1 MRTIKRTEPEKNLSF
16 VPLSRI
22 LFVIFIILIIYFL
35 FYYNYFQI
43 KKIVV
48 INSKITHDY
57 EIEENVFS
65 TLSTNRFYIF
75 PGKNIFL
82 INKQQIATNLKN
94 RFSNINDVS
103 VSRIYPD
110 VLKIKIQEKLP
121 KIIWQTEKSLTYFV
135 DANGEIFLEVSGI
148 SGNGN
153 ETNLPKIKDLSDKS
167 VVLFENVLFPKH
179 INFIL
184 KLNERLPQ
192 EGIKISFF
200 EIPAKLA
207 GEIHLV
213 TDEGW
218 KIYFNIEKD
227 AEAQISNLRLALT
240 DEIKERKINLD
251 YIDLRIENWVY
262 YKMRTGPQILQQSLN
277 VEKEKKAT
285 E

>member
-1 MRTIKRTEPEKNLSF
+1 MRAIKHTEPEKNLSF
-16 VPLSRI
+16 IPLSRI

-35 FYYNYFQI
+35 FYYHYFQI

-48 INSKITHDY
+48 INSKMTYDY

-65 TLSTNRFYIF
+65 TLSTNHFYIF

-82 INKQQIATNLKN
+82 INKRQIITNLKN
-94 RFSNINDVS
+94 RFSNIDNVA

-121 KIIWQTEKSLTYFV
+121 KIIWQTEKSSAYFV
-135 DANGEIFLEVSGI
+135 DANGEIFLMVNKDE
-148 SGNGN
+148 N
-153 ETNLPKIKDLSDKS
+153 ETNLPKVKDLSDKS

-184 KLNERLPQ
+184 KLNEILPQ
-192 EGIKISFF
+192 EGIKISSF

-207 GEIHLV
+207 NEIHV
-213 TDEGW
+213 ITDEGW

-227 AEAQISNLRLALT
+227 AAVQISNLKLVLI

-262 YKMRTGPQILQQSLN
+262 YKMKTGSQILQQSFNL
-277 VEKEKKAT
+277 EKTKKTT